1 MARPTHLT
9 KELTTK
15 IRDLVLKSIPYN
27 QIQEILEIPT
37 STWDTWILEDYLGFR
52 GKVNQWKKER
62 IVKKAEA
69 KVEALIEAEDDRVA
83 LQAATFALETLGR
96 DDYSKRTETTGKD
109 GKELTVV
116 IAGESAERFKLKN
129 Q

>member
-1 MARPTHLT
+1 MSKTILT
-9 KELTTK
+9 EELTLQ
-15 IRDLVLKSIPYN
+15 IRDLVLKSVEYKI
-27 QIQEILEIPT
+27 IQEILGISPN
-37 STWDTWILEDYLGFR
+37 TWDSWFYRDTHGFR
-52 GKVNQWKKER
+52 VNLSEWKKER

-83 LQAATFALETLGR
+83 LQAATFALETLGK

-116 IAGESAERFKLKN
+116 IAGESAERFKLKER
-129 Q
+129 